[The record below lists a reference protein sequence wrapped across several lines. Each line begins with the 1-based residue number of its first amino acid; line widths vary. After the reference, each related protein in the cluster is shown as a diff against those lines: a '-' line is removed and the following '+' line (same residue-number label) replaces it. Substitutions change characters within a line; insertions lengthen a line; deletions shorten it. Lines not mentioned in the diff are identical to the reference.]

1 MTIIV
6 KIDRETGEVLAGPD
20 NYTPQTGDYVRI
32 TTPRGAVMEHEYTE
46 LPAPQPRPRVLTKT
60 DFNKH
65 GWSKIGM
72 AAFQKILEDV
82 RKSTGTTDADFE
94 ARAAVE
100 QYDSA
105 TTFAKAEVEAIG
117 VKIKNA
123 GHMTQQQFE
132 AITGNNWPVG

>member
-6 KIDRETGEVLAGPD
+6 KIDRLSGEILAGPD
-20 NYTPQTGDYVRI
+20 NYTPETGDYVRI

-46 LPAPQPRPRVLTKT
+46 PSAPPLRPLVLSKPE
-60 DFNKH
+60 FNKH
-65 GWSKIGM
+65 GWSTLGM

-82 RKSTGTTDADFE
+82 RKSTGTTDADYE

-100 QYDSA
+100 QYDSVS
-105 TTFAKAEVEAIG
+105 TFAKAEVEAIG

-123 GHMTQQQFE
+123 GHMTQQQFD
-132 AITGNNWPVG
+132 AMTGNNWPVG

>member
-1 MTIIV
+1 MTTIV
-6 KIDRETGEVLAGPD
+6 KIDRQTGEVIPGQA
-20 NYTPQTGDYVRI
+20 QTGDFVRI
-32 TTPRGAVMEHEYTE
+32 TTASGVVIEQEYTE
-46 LPAPQPRPRVLTKT
+46 PTIPQPRPRVLSKT

-82 RKSTGTTDADFE
+82 RKSTGTTDADYE

-100 QYDSA
+100 QYDGA
-105 TTFAKAEVEAIG
+105 ATFAKAEVEAIG

-123 GHMTQQQFE
+123 GHMTQQQYD
-132 AITGNNWPVG
+132 AVTGSNWPAG